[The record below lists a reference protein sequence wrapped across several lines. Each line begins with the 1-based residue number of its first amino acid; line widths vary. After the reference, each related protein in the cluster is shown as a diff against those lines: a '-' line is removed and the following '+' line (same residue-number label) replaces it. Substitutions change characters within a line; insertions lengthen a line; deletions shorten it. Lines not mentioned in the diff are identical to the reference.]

1 METLVFD
8 IEIKTKLDKAIEQ
21 LDEVATATKDIADST
36 KQMSAVGKV
45 TQGAVKGLAKGF
57 KGLGLAMKGTGLLLL
72 NEAFKM
78 LKEIIMQNQPVVD
91 ALEKG
96 TTALGIVFNQ
106 VADFVSNLGQ
116 QIFNA
121 FLQPQKT
128 IDSIKERLVSF
139 KDYIVDKFSGVG
151 TILTGIFSFDMDMIK
166 SGLEEVKGDFN
177 DFKDDATAVYENVK
191 DVAVSTFNT
200 IVEESKKAL
209 NTADILVE
217 QRKQVELLEAGQQK
231 LMLQFQTQAEIQRQ
245 IRDDESLTFAQRQ
258 EANEEL
264 GRILD
269 EQLAKEQ
276 SLAQQKLDLAK
287 LELSVNK
294 DNLELQKAVI
304 EAETELVD
312 IEERITG
319 QRSEQLTNT
328 NALIKEQADAINE
341 LRVAGLSER
350 EAEFEQLNQDYQHKL
365 ELARKSG
372 IDTVA
377 ITEEYNRLVAETNAK
392 FRKEDADNQKATDDK
407 IKAQRQASVN
417 ALGQTIQM
425 AGALFEE
432 GTTAQKGFAIAS
444 AIMDTYKA
452 VNMALAS
459 APPPFSFIQAGLSL
473 AMGLKNVKEIMK
485 VNPSNPSTSGATAG
499 GGATAG
505 RSGGMSGASAPI
517 TDQSLAGFNASQMNF
532 SASSSLGALGGSN
545 NPIQAFVVQQDVQSQ
560 TEMQT
565 QIDERAT
572 L

>member
-1 METLVFD
+1 MV
-8 IEIKTKLDKAIEQ
+8 
-21 LDEVATATKDIADST
+21 
-36 KQMSAVGKV
+36 
-45 TQGAVKGLAKGF
+45 
-57 KGLGLAMKGTGLLLL
+57 
-72 NEAFKM
+72 
-78 LKEIIMQNQPVVD
+78 
-91 ALEKG
+91 
-96 TTALGIVFNQ
+96 
-106 VADFVSNLGQ
+106 
-116 QIFNA
+116 
-121 FLQPQKT
+121 
-128 IDSIKERLVSF
+128 
-139 KDYIVDKFSGVG
+139 
-151 TILTGIFSFDMDMIK
+151 DMIK